1 MIIIELNFTE
11 FSITQ
16 TWYFVTLKKN
26 KSMKK
31 VLFSIMIGTIILLP
45 SSLLQAQAGI
55 FKVRIM
61 VDKALT
67 SSVMITTSNQ
77 NVNAYSNFRFPSN
90 LQDSIKLAIQKTV
103 KTQLFQDATYIY
115 DLKADGNKRAT
126 LEMGTYAGGFPKMT
140 KKRAVF
146 GYEEELF
153 IKVKIKVQGYKGP
166 AFGAMGVQY
175 SNIHPTVKFKMKA
188 FDTDKK
194 KIYSRKIR
202 LWDFDKVSS
211 ITYGNQFGTI
221 TNTNALNAEQI
232 YQMIKHTLKVFNEEE
247 ERNR

>member
-1 MIIIELNFTE
+1 MIIIELNFTG
-11 FSITQ
+11 FSITE
-16 TWYFVTLKKN
+16 TWYFVTLKKK

-31 VLFSIMIGTIILLP
+31 VLFSVLISSFTLLFP
-45 SSLLQAQAGI
+45 LLSKAQAGI
-55 FKVRIM
+55 FKVRLM

-67 SSVMITTSNQ
+67 SSVMITTANQ
-77 NVNAYSNFRFPSN
+77 SVNAYSNFRFPSN
-90 LQDSIKLAIQKTV
+90 LQDSIKLAIQKTA
-103 KTQLFQDATYIY
+103 KTQLFKDATYIY
-115 DLKADGNKRAT
+115 DLKADGSKRAT
-126 LEMGTYAGGFPKMT
+126 LETGTYAGGYPKMT

-146 GYEEELF
+146 GYEEELYV
-153 IKVKIKVQGYKGP
+153 KVKIKVQGYKGP

-188 FDTDKK
+188 FGTDKK

-202 LWDFDKVSS
+202 LWDFDKISS
-211 ITYGNQFGTI
+211 VVYTSQFGSV

-232 YQMIKHTLKVFNEEE
+232 YQMIKHTLLVFNEEE